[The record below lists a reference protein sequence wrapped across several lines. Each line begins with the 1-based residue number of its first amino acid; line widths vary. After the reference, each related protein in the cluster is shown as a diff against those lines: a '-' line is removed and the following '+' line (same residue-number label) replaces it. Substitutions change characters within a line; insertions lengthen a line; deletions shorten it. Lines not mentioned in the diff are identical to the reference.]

1 MEESRKIL
9 VSIIAEQTQILFK
22 NIEDQ
27 INGAELERLF
37 ENVNNSRYLF
47 HMIHS
52 ADKYF
57 INPYN
62 YTYNAKAAGGIDEN
76 YSIISESRD
85 GYIPDDGFV
94 IPRETLAAYLAYVKQ
109 KVMSYIENLTDDELS
124 EKPENCPHT
133 KLALILGQYRHTMFH
148 CGMNETFTFDTTGK
162 WLPYTGF
169 KYLATKKE
177 N

>member
-1 MEESRKIL
+1 MEENRKIL
-9 VSIIAEQTQILFK
+9 VNIIAEQTQILFK
-22 NIEDQ
+22 NLDDQ
-27 INGAELERLF
+27 INGAELASLL

-52 ADKYF
+52 MDKYF
-57 INPYN
+57 INPYM
-62 YTYNAKAAGGIDEN
+62 YTYEAQQAGGIVEN
-76 YSIISESRD
+76 YSIISQSRD
-85 GYIPDDGFV
+85 GYSPDEGFV

-133 KLALILGQYRHTMFH
+133 KLALILGQYRHAMMH
-148 CGMNETFTFDTTGK
+148 CGMSETFTFDKTGT

-169 KYLATKKE
+169 KYLAGKQ
-177 N
+177 